1 MVNVQRRE
9 DGLLDEMRALYVA
22 RDLTLLQ
29 LRLHAYAYPELQ
41 SVWDDL
47 RACLEGADSE

>member
-1 MVNVQRRE
+1 MADIQKRE

-29 LRLHAYAYPELQ
+29 LRLHAYAYPELR
-41 SVWDDL
+41 SVWDDV

>member
-1 MVNVQRRE
+1 MVDIKRRE
-9 DGLLDEMRALYVA
+9 NDMLEAIGAF
-22 RDLTLLQ
+22 RDRRDMTLLQ
-29 LRLHAYAYPELQ
+29 ITLNAYAYPELQ

>member
-1 MVNVQRRE
+1 MDVQRR
-9 DGLLDEMRALYVA
+9 DDRFLDELSKLYSRQRMVGM
-22 RDLTLLQ
+22 Q